1 MTNGEVTTMA
11 KNKNNK
17 AAQNKY
23 NAEFA
28 EEFNQN
34 NAANN
39 QAANQRANQ
48 AAQTNQNQQ

>member
-1 MTNGEVTTMA
+1 MA

-17 AAQNKY
+17 AQNNKQ

-34 NAANN
+34 AATGKASN
-39 QAANQRANQ
+39 QA
-48 AAQTNQNQQ
+48 TQNTQK

>member
-1 MTNGEVTTMA
+1 MA

-17 AAQNKY
+17 TAQNKY

-34 NAANN
+34 NEAANN
-39 QAANQRANQ
+39 AAANQKANQ
-48 AAQTNQNQQ
+48 AFQNNQNQQ

>member
-1 MTNGEVTTMA
+1 MA

-17 AAQNKY
+17 AQGQNNKQ

-34 NAANN
+34 AATGKASN
-39 QAANQRANQ
+39 QA
-48 AAQTNQNQQ
+48 TQNTQK

>member
-1 MTNGEVTTMA
+1 MA

-17 AAQNKY
+17 AQNNQY

-34 NAANN
+34 NTAGK
-39 QAANQRANQ
+39 QAAN
-48 AAQTNQNQQ
+48 AAPQQKAEK

>member
-1 MTNGEVTTMA
+1 MA

-17 AAQNKY
+17 AQSSKY

-34 NAANN
+34 QNATAGK
-39 QAANQRANQ
+39 AANQATQ
-48 AAQTNQNQQ
+48 KAQK

>member
-1 MTNGEVTTMA
+1 MA

-17 AAQNKY
+17 AQNNKH

-34 NAANN
+34 AVTGKASN
-39 QAANQRANQ
+39 RATQ
-48 AAQTNQNQQ
+48 KAQK

>member
-1 MTNGEVTTMA
+1 MA

-17 AAQNKY
+17 AQNNQY

-34 NAANN
+34 N
-39 QAANQRANQ
+39 
-48 AAQTNQNQQ
+48 TNTAGKQSNAVQQKPQK

>member
-1 MTNGEVTTMA
+1 MA

-17 AAQNKY
+17 AQNNQY

-34 NAANN
+34 NAA
-39 QAANQRANQ
+39 AGK
-48 AAQTNQNQQ
+48 QTNAVQQKNQNKQ